1 LFSAFKNNLRL
12 WPRNLALVSGGR
24 ISSLNEAINIII
36 MKNSVNSLIIGLALL
51 AGVHQATAQEA
62 RFFRISGPAPRAVI
76 AINPDG
82 TLVWSNALAGTTYTV
97 QTITSLSGVP
107 CSP

>member
-1 LFSAFKNNLRL
+1 MDAKTKAAYKRT
-12 WPRNLALVSGGR
+12 
-24 ISSLNEAINIII
+24 
-36 MKNSVNSLIIGLALL
+36 MKNTLNSLIIALALL

>member
-1 LFSAFKNNLRL
+1 
-12 WPRNLALVSGGR
+12 
-24 ISSLNEAINIII
+24 

-51 AGVHQATAQEA
+51 AGVHHATAQEA
-62 RFFRISGPAPRAVI
+62 RFFRISGPAPTAII
-76 AINPDG
+76 AFNPDG

-97 QTITSLSGVP
+97 QTVTSLSGVP